1 MTHLPRKFALNFDP
15 CFMPLS
21 PEPTKSGRANYH
33 CKSWVKFECNL
44 TAVGENR
51 ELLFKMRAII
61 TTFLLLVSALLTAA
75 EEEKEIWACQATD
88 VNGYSWENSKW
99 ERTGFST
106 KTYVLT
112 VDGTDSFVKIDGDDY
127 ALECRIR
134 LALEKVGCDDFDG
147 YSIILDTNTG
157 LGAFSKITGA
167 AYEAE
172 DGSKDA
178 ITISIL
184 HCTKVYPILLA
195 PDLPT

>member
-1 MTHLPRKFALNFDP
+1 MKI
-15 CFMPLS
+15 
-21 PEPTKSGRANYH
+21 
-33 CKSWVKFECNL
+33 
-44 TAVGENR
+44 
-51 ELLFKMRAII
+51 II
-61 TTFLLLVSALLTAA
+61 TGALLLVSTLLTAA
-75 EEEKEIWACQATD
+75 QEKEIWACHATD
-88 VNGYSWENSKW
+88 VNGYSWGNSKW

-147 YSIILDTNTG
+147 YSIILDTKTG

-178 ITISIL
+178 IAISIL
-184 HCTKVYPILLA
+184 QCTKVYPILLA
-195 PDLPT
+195 PDLPVNDIGP